1 MNERRGMRPETRT
14 LLICLFLCTFAV
26 AAVAQPAG
34 PPRVSPMATTSQV
47 VGLAEVE
54 ITYSRPFVKERT
66 IWGEL
71 VPYGEVWRT
80 GANEATTFEISHDA
94 KIDGKALAAGEYALF
109 TIPGES
115 SWTLIF
121 NNEAEQWGAF
131 QHDPE
136 KDALRVE
143 VKPESAPHA
152 EMFTIGFS
160 DVDSDSARVNLH
172 WKDVNVPFVV
182 EFDTPEIAI
191 EQARKDAEDAEN
203 NARQLYGW
211 AGYFHQ
217 EEAHLDEALEWAD
230 AVTEQTENFFTLSLK
245 ARLQAANG
253 KTEAA
258 LATAEKAL
266 ELGEQSQA
274 NNPNPAVQSAIDAF
288 KEEMEEWGE

>member
-1 MNERRGMRPETRT
+1 MRTETRT

-80 GANEATTFEISHDA
+80 GANEATTFEITHDA
-94 KIDGKALAAGEYALF
+94 KINGKALAAGEYALF
-109 TIPGES
+109 TIPGKD

-121 NNEAEQWGAF
+121 NEEAEQWGAF

-136 KDALRVE
+136 EDALRVE

-172 WKDVNVPFVV
+172 WKEVNVPFVV

-191 EQARKDAEDAEN
+191 EQARQAAEGSD
-203 NARQLYGW
+203 NARAMYGW
-211 AGYFHQ
+211 ANYFLG
-217 EEAHLDEALEWAD
+217 EEEHLDEALVWASSV
-230 AVTEQTENFFTLSLK
+230 AESTENFFTVALK
-245 ARLQAANG
+245 ARLQAATG
-253 KTEAA
+253 DTDAA
-258 LATAEKAL
+258 VATARKAL
-266 ELGEQSQA
+266 ELGEKAQA
-274 NNPNPAVQSAIDAF
+274 DEPNPALQGQMDNLES
-288 KEEMEEWGE
+288 EMEEWGE

>member
-1 MNERRGMRPETRT
+1 MRPETRT

-47 VGLAEVE
+47 VGIAEVE
-54 ITYSRPFVKERT
+54 ITYSRPFVNDRT

-94 KIDGKALAAGEYALF
+94 KIQGKALAAGEYALF
-109 TIPGES
+109 TIPGTD

-121 NNEAEQWGAF
+121 NEEAEQWGAF

-152 EMFTIGFS
+152 EMLTIGFS
-160 DVDSDSARVNLH
+160 DVDSDSAQVSLH
-172 WKDVNVPFVV
+172 WEGVDVPFVV

-191 EQARKDAEDAEN
+191 ERAREDAEDPEG

-211 AGYFHQ
+211 ASYFHQ
-217 EEAHLDEALEWAD
+217 EEAHLDEALEWAS
-230 AVTEQTENFFTLSLK
+230 AVTEQTENFFTLALK

-253 KTEAA
+253 NTEAA
-258 LATAEKAL
+258 LATGTKAL
-266 ELGEQSQA
+266 ELGEQAQA
-274 NNPNPAVQSAIDAF
+274 DNPNAAVQSAMDTF
-288 KEEMEEWGE
+288 KEEMEGWKS